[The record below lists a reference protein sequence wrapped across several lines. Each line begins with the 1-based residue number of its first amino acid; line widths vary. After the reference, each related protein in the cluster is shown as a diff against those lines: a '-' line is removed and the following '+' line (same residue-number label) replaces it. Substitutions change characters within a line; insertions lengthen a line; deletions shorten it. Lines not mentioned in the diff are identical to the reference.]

1 MINSRPL
8 ASNDVI
14 TEGWV
19 IRARSVELEDVDV
32 EIVLPGLKE
41 KSDPYQA
48 GDKITLDKK
57 NTFAAALHVQKFDH
71 DRLCVTLMPITYQGL
86 GAKDGKALKMNPPA
100 LLNMEAYW
108 PISNDPANGEKVAVQ
123 GGE

>member
-1 MINSRPL
+1 M
-8 ASNDVI
+8 I

-19 IRARSVELEDVDV
+19 VRARSVELEDVDV

-41 KSDPYQA
+41 AADPCQV

-57 NTFAAALHVQKFDH
+57 NSFAAALHVQKFDH
-71 DRLCVTLMPITYQGL
+71 DRLCVTLMPITYQGV
-86 GAKDGKALKMNPPA
+86 GIKDGKAWKMNPPN
-100 LLNMEAYW
+100 LLNMEAFW
-108 PISNDPANGEKVAVQ
+108 PISGDQEVGEKVAVQ